1 MKKKINIFAV
11 VSVTILILYTIT
23 LVVPLLWVLFTSFKD
38 PIEFDLNKFGF
49 TTKLSFDNYVTVMKS
64 LFIEIYTK
72 DGGVRNVYLPEM
84 FGNTLLYAVGCSVIS
99 TITNCIV
106 AYIVARYSHFRF
118 TKIIYA
124 FVIFTMVLP
133 TVGNL
138 PSQIQMAKTL
148 NFYDHMWGIYLMK
161 AYFGGTYFLVF
172 YASFKGYA
180 KEYAEAAKLDGA
192 GETSVMLRIMLPL
205 AAPTIGAVVLLTF
218 ITYWNDYQAP
228 MIFLPS
234 SPTMA
239 YGLYRFQSNTL
250 TEASGITVKLAACSI
265 VIVPIFIIF
274 VIFKDK
280 LTGNITIGGIKG

>member
-84 FGNTLLYAVGCSVIS
+84 FGNTLLYAIGCSVIS

-124 FVIFTMVLP
+124 FV
-133 TVGNL
+133 
-138 PSQIQMAKTL
+138 
-148 NFYDHMWGIYLMK
+148 
-161 AYFGGTYFLVF
+161 
-172 YASFKGYA
+172 
-180 KEYAEAAKLDGA
+180 
-192 GETSVMLRIMLPL
+192 
-205 AAPTIGAVVLLTF
+205 
-218 ITYWNDYQAP
+218 
-228 MIFLPS
+228 
-234 SPTMA
+234 
-239 YGLYRFQSNTL
+239 
-250 TEASGITVKLAACSI
+250 
-265 VIVPIFIIF
+265 
-274 VIFKDK
+274 
-280 LTGNITIGGIKG
+280 